1 VLVCE
6 RREGQRT
13 GLLLKVTQPKAR
25 YGYCIKSRVLRE
37 TMSQLARWQWH
48 TLDKESRGQWG
59 EDYCLDWGFKSGLRD
74 TGSSLKGLSTVAE
87 SEF

>member
-1 VLVCE
+1 
-6 RREGQRT
+6 
-13 GLLLKVTQPKAR
+13 
-25 YGYCIKSRVLRE
+25 
-37 TMSQLARWQWH
+37 MSQLARWQWH

-74 TGSSLKGLSTVAE
+74 IGSSLKGLSTAAE